1 MNPGFAFDVA
11 YGSLPTMHG
20 AKTCEKEVHFRIPL
34 KIILITEITNN
45 KEYA

>member
-1 MNPGFAFDVA
+1 MNPGVAFDVT
-11 YGSLPTMHG
+11 YGSLPTMHC
-20 AKTCEKEVHFRIPL
+20 AKPCEKDVHFSIPL